1 MNSNVNKHLIFHQC
15 TKIETNENKWYHSSN
30 KTHSWMKMC
39 IGRGLKLVII
49 INIWIYILEGTRRK
63 NNLVEKLYW
72 CLTQFSPFVLTH
84 FFENFSNFVITIE
97 VSYYLDSLP
106 KTNLYG
112 SRFYLMK
119 RKIKQWLVNNF
130 TNIIKKNNRPSSW
143 LTTLNTHKKT
153 PQHMRLEII
162 FLTWDRHTQVAGLNW
177 LMGSQPSPLYFSM
190 PS

>member
-39 IGRGLKLVII
+39 IGRELKLVII

-63 NNLVEKLYW
+63 NNLVEKLSW

-84 FFENFSNFVITIE
+84 FFQNFSNFVITFE
-97 VSYYLDSLP
+97 VSYYLDSLL

-112 SRFYLMK
+112 SRFYLLK
-119 RKIKQWLVNNF
+119 RKIKQWWSTILPISLKRIIAPDLDSRHW
-130 TNIIKKNNRPSSW
+130 THTKKHHNIWGWKSYSW
-143 LTTLNTHKKT
+143 LGTGTK
-153 PQHMRLEII
+153 R
-162 FLTWDRHTQVAGLNW
+162 W
-177 LMGSQPSPLYFSM
+177 LG
-190 PS
+190 